1 MIESIRDEFMTIV
14 DECDWMDAETREDAK
29 RKARNMEVY
38 MGFPEYILDPV
49 QLDKEYEHVSVGKLK
64 NLDCF
69 SPTHFFLYP
78 KSHLISWT
86 LTTAPT
92 LRM

>member
-1 MIESIRDEFMTIV
+1 MILLKPFILQNIFFAVWQAVQMIESIRDEFMTIV

-49 QLDKEYEHVSVGKLK
+49 QLDKEYEHVSGVVGTLK
-64 NLDCF
+64 
-69 SPTHFFLYP
+69 S
-78 KSHLISWT
+78 
-86 LTTAPT
+86 
-92 LRM
+92 